1 MHILIMMPIKSKH
14 MIMLVNYIKDGVSP
28 AIQKLLD
35 ITHQKNVDSS
45 SQEQL
50 TIWYYNDQIYLRED
64 LSLLMYDTFCPSS

>member
-14 MIMLVNYIKDGVSP
+14 MIMLVNYIKGGVSL